1 VVTDGQSSEEVARVV
16 VNLVIIGKDAKKS
29 SGEWTD
35 MRCLLTPSPPHA
47 SADVPFNIG
56 TNRKTQVS
64 PLPPARPYSWML
76 PSQALLDEVKRYP
89 TGWGGLYSEIMLN
102 MPPLPPPAEE
112 TAAGHSDEL

>member
-1 VVTDGQSSEEVARVV
+1 
-16 VNLVIIGKDAKKS
+16 
-29 SGEWTD
+29 
-35 MRCLLTPSPPHA
+35 
-47 SADVPFNIG
+47 
-56 TNRKTQVS
+56 
-64 PLPPARPYSWML
+64 ML